1 MLVQL
6 IILLLSYKVLWLV
19 EKFVL
24 NHLTD
29 TPIEKI
35 CNYYFFF
42 IMPILKFC
50 IWEVLTV
57 VYVFH
62 ILLKSVI
69 WNKGGYVV

>member
-35 CNYYFFF
+35 CNYYFFYYAYF
-42 IMPILKFC
+42 KNLYLRSSHSGLC
-50 IWEVLTV
+50 IPYPPKIRDLE
-57 VYVFH
+57 
-62 ILLKSVI
+62 
-69 WNKGGYVV
+69 